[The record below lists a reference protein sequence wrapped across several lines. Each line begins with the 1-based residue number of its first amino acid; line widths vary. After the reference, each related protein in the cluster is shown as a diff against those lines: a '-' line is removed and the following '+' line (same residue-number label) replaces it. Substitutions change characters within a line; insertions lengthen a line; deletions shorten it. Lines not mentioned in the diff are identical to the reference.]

1 MFCGDFYQLE
11 PPSGTAIN
19 ALPTSYLKNARKYAP
34 GATEDH
40 GQHIFWG
47 AGGEG
52 AVQGMTELTECKRV
66 EDQDD
71 CFLAV
76 QDEFRRGELT
86 ERTHNFLHG
95 RPTDVP
101 GSWVSGAPQCGNT
114 RCGDLI
120 EEIAKNNALECGAC
134 KAERVKRKLVAT
146 STEDA
151 RFREERFVEA
161 VAIYANQDIRCHV
174 GKQRAVQ

>member
-1 MFCGDFYQLE
+1 ME

-47 AGGEG
+47 VGGEG

-66 EDQDD
+66 EEPDTW
-71 CFLAV
+71 FLGV

-86 ERTHNFLHG
+86 ERTHNF
-95 RPTDVP
+95 
-101 GSWVSGAPQCGNT
+101 
-114 RCGDLI
+114 
-120 EEIAKNNALECGAC
+120 
-134 KAERVKRKLVAT
+134 
-146 STEDA
+146 
-151 RFREERFVEA
+151 
-161 VAIYANQDIRCHV
+161 
-174 GKQRAVQ
+174 